1 MSRAWPRG
9 GPRARRIAC
18 ALAAALALG
27 CEGAP
32 ERPAVVDAYGLR
44 LETAELGEQLN
55 LFIWPD
61 YMDPELIEEF
71 EAAYGVTVAID
82 YYDTNEAMIAK
93 LQAGG
98 TGQYDL
104 VVASDYAVEVLR
116 GESLLE
122 PLDHALLPN
131 LGNLA
136 ARFRDAPFDPG
147 NVYTAMYQWGTSGLG
162 IRSDLVEGG
171 EPEASWRLVFD
182 PAAQAGP
189 FTMLNDPRETI
200 GAALIY
206 LGHSANST
214 DTEELAEAERLL
226 VAQRDRVLTYAPFAS
241 ARDLLASGDAVVA
254 HNFSGDILM
263 VAGEVP
269 AVRYVIPSEG
279 SVVWTDNLAV
289 PAGAPNPRLA
299 HAFINFILDAEVGA
313 RLSNWTRYAS
323 PNEAAMASLDPELLA
338 DPAVYPDSAVMA
350 RLEFL
355 RDLGPARAEYDRIW
369 TRLRTGAQ
377 AP

>member
-1 MSRAWPRG
+1 
-9 GPRARRIAC
+9 
-18 ALAAALALG
+18 
-27 CEGAP
+27 
-32 ERPAVVDAYGLR
+32 
-44 LETAELGEQLN
+44 
-55 LFIWPD
+55 
-61 YMDPELIEEF
+61 
-71 EAAYGVTVAID
+71 
-82 YYDTNEAMIAK
+82 MIAK

-116 GESLLE
+116 AESLLS

-136 ARFRDAPFDPG
+136 TRFRDAPFDPG
-147 NVYTAMYQWGTSGLG
+147 NAYTAMYQWGTSGLG
-162 IRSDLVEGG
+162 IRTDLVEGG

-182 PAAQAGP
+182 PAAQVGP

-206 LGHSANST
+206 LGHSANSA
-214 DTEELAEAERLL
+214 DPGELAEAERLL

-254 HNFSGDILM
+254 HNFSGDILL
-263 VAGEVP
+263 VADEVP
-269 AVRYVIPSEG
+269 DVRYVIPSEG

-299 HAFINFILDAEVGA
+299 HAFINFILDAGVGA

-323 PNEAAMASLDPELLA
+323 PNEAARADIDPELLA

-350 RLEFL
+350 RLEYL

-369 TRLRTGAQ
+369 TRLRTGADV
-377 AP
+377 P